1 MPRKPLPLVRREDF
15 LNSEGRSALA
25 HQVWAMI
32 EQFDE
37 FAILDP
43 AIAGAFGTAL
53 AAAIRVARLGWPV
66 KRSDCSGLE
75 WTQEV
80 LAFDVAEA
88 MKSAGLPVRSWRQ
101 DTVCRDEKRGEALY
115 YRVLRATA
123 ALAGLRIPADAFR
136 LMRRAEQLMR
146 TRHADIVLY

>member
-1 MPRKPLPLVRREDF
+1 MPRKLLPPIRREPY
-15 LNSEGRSALA
+15 LNSEGRTALA
-25 HQVWAMI
+25 DQVWAMM

-37 FAILDP
+37 LSVLDP
-43 AIAGAFGTAL
+43 AIASALGSAL
-53 AAAIRVARLGWPV
+53 AEAVRFARLGWPV

-88 MKSAGLPVRSWRQ
+88 MKSADLPVRSWRQ

-123 ALAGLRIPADAFR
+123 ALAGVGIPADAFQ
-136 LMRRAEQLMR
+136 LMRRAEQLTR
-146 TRHADIVLY
+146 TKHADIVLY